1 MGIDT
6 KSVWTCVVVMLA
18 SPPVVANP
26 FSGEPSQSEVRRA
39 LHTYTNQNPAIE
51 FARTAYAFKFHNIE
65 KLSCKSEGSRAYIC
79 HLQITASSN
88 LTGTVTGVERYL
100 FLKNSQGWFVQDKL
114 D

>member
-1 MGIDT
+1 MGINT
-6 KSVWTCVVVMLA
+6 KIMLACVVTILA

-39 LHTYTNQNPAIE
+39 LQTYTNQNPAIE
-51 FARTAYAFKFHNIE
+51 FVRTANAFKLHNVE

-88 LTGTVTGVERYL
+88 LTGTITGVERYL